1 MICCILFVH
10 IRDRITFRLFVII
23 IVTTIAIITNWCYAP
38 SVFTCIIGGAIQ
50 MTVYDYDYDNDT
62 RAVCQ
67 CICIEWRERGQH
79 GFGIFSRD
87 RCVGKA
93 LMVVTG
99 SSKYTVVILG
109 RWLTDEVYRGCGVTF
124 LLRLEPW
131 MPISFS
137 PGDASGV
144 RGGDPGPG
152 SRAAG

>member
-1 MICCILFVH
+1 
-10 IRDRITFRLFVII
+10 
-23 IVTTIAIITNWCYAP
+23 
-38 SVFTCIIGGAIQ
+38 

-62 RAVCQ
+62 SAVCQ
-67 CICIEWRERGQH
+67 CICIERRERGQH

-99 SSKYTVVILG
+99 SSKYTVVIQG

-137 PGDASGV
+137 PGDAFRSEGWRPRAGV
-144 RGGDPGPG
+144 Y
-152 SRAAG
+152 SAAG